1 MIEEFS
7 GQFITLKNFCLE
19 KDLFEDDCIA
29 LIALS
34 GGADSVY
41 LLHFLLWLQQRK
53 IYQNFNI
60 VAAHVNHQIRQEA
73 NNDQHFVESLCD
85 YYQITLYTKK
95 VDVPALAVQ
104 RKKGIE
110 EAGRF
115 ARYSFFS
122 EIKEKLISEKNS
134 KVMIVLG
141 HHQDD
146 LAESVAINI
155 GRGSGISGLSSLKA
169 KEQDFRRP
177 LLYMT
182 KEQIYSLLKEKQ
194 WQWIEDESNQSDDYL
209 RNRIRNELLPKW
221 TDVIGYDIK
230 PILARL
236 AMNLESDEEAFQF
249 MVEKAFQ
256 ECKTENG
263 ELLLKRIQ
271 NLPLS
276 LLKAVLDFWL
286 KNLGYP
292 EKVITAIQ
300 FEQIK
305 HIIHG
310 EHGNKRVQIGDGLEM
325 KRQKNRIILL
335 RNQER

>member
-19 KDLFEDDCIA
+19 KDLFEDNCTA

-53 IYQNFNI
+53 LYQNFNI
-60 VAAHVNHQIRQEA
+60 VAAHLNHQIRDEA
-73 NNDQHFVESLCD
+73 DADQSFVETLCREEN
-85 YYQITLYTKK
+85 IHLYTKK
-95 VDVPALAVQ
+95 IDVPTLAGQ

-122 EIKEKLISEKNS
+122 DIKEKIISEKNER
-134 KVMIVLG
+134 VLIVLG

-146 LAESVAINI
+146 LAESVAMNV

-177 LLYMT
+177 LLCLT
-182 KEQIYSLLKEKQ
+182 KEQIYALLKEKQ
-194 WQWIEDESNQSDDYL
+194 WDWIEDESNQSDDYL
-209 RNRIRNELLPKW
+209 RNRIRHELLPKW
-221 TDVIGYDIK
+221 SEVIDYDIK
-230 PILARL
+230 PMLARL
-236 AMNLESDEEAFQF
+236 AMNLESDEEAFQY
-249 MVEKAFQ
+249 MAEKSYQ

-263 ELLLKRIQ
+263 ELFLKRIQ
-271 NLPLS
+271 NLPKS
-276 LLKAVLDFWL
+276 LLKSVLDLWL
-286 KNLGYP
+286 KELGYS

-305 HIIHG
+305 HIIYG
-310 EHGNKRVQIGDGLEM
+310 EHGNKRVQIGEGLEM
-325 KRQKNRIILL
+325 KRQKNRLILL
-335 RNQER
+335 TNQER